1 MATTRVISDEELL
14 RLPKDGNK
22 YELVDGGLRVSPA
35 GWAHERVVARLMG
48 RVSMWVEARGL
59 GDILGSNAL
68 YVLPG
73 GNKRAPDLSFV
84 AAGRLDG
91 AAGSAWLALAP
102 DLAVEVV
109 SPNDSAR
116 QLLDTVGEY
125 LGAGVR
131 LVWVIDPERR
141 SAAAYRSPTD
151 VREIGPGGSLDG
163 DDVLPGF
170 VCSLSEIVGE
180 PTAAHLNARR

>member
-22 YELVDGGLRVSPA
+22 YEVVDGELRVSPA
-35 GWAHERVVARLMG
+35 GWAHERVVANLTAQM
-48 RVSMWVEARGL
+48 ATHAKAHHL
-59 GDILGSNAL
+59 GDVLGSNAL
-68 YVLPG
+68 YVLPN
-73 GNKRAPDLSFV
+73 GNKRAPDITFV
-84 AAGRLDG
+84 AKGRLES
-91 AAGSAWLALAP
+91 AAGKAWLSIVP
-102 DLAVEVV
+102 DLAVEVR

-125 LGAGVR
+125 LAAGVR

-151 VREIGPGGSLDG
+151 VREIGEGGVLEG
-163 DDVLPGF
+163 DDVLAGF
-170 VCSLSEIVGE
+170 ACTLSAI
-180 PTAAHLNARR
+180 L

>member
-1 MATTRVISDEELL
+1 MATTRVITDEELL

-22 YELVDGGLRVSPA
+22 YELVDGEIRMSPA

-48 RVSMWVEARGL
+48 RVSAWAEARGL
-59 GDILGSNAL
+59 GDVLGSNAL

-84 AAGRLDG
+84 AAGRLEG

-109 SPNDSAR
+109 SPDDSAR

-125 LGAGVR
+125 LAAGAR

-141 SAAAYRSPTD
+141 RAAVYRSPTD
-151 VREIGPGGSLDG
+151 VREIDSSGSLEG
-163 DDVLPGF
+163 EDVLPGF
-170 VCSLSEIVGE
+170 VCPLSEVLGA
-180 PTAAHLNARR
+180 PTAAR

>member
-1 MATTRVISDEELL
+1 MATTRVITDEELL
-14 RLPKDGNK
+14 RLPKDGSK

-48 RVSMWVEARGL
+48 RVSAWAEARGL
-59 GDILGSNAL
+59 GDVLGSNAL

-84 AAGRLDG
+84 AAGRLEG

-102 DLAVEVV
+102 DLAVEVI
-109 SPNDSAR
+109 SPNDTAR

-125 LGAGVR
+125 LAAGVR

-141 SAAAYRSPTD
+141 RAAVYRSPTD
-151 VREIGPGGSLDG
+151 VHEIGPSGSLEG
-163 DDVLPGF
+163 EDVLPGF
-170 VCSLSEIVGE
+170 VCPLSEIIGE
-180 PTAAHLNARR
+180 PAAAP

>member
-1 MATTRVISDEELL
+1 MATTRVITDEELL

-35 GWAHERVVARLMG
+35 GWAHERVVARLMS
-48 RVSMWVEARGL
+48 RVSAWAEARGL
-59 GDILGSNAL
+59 GDVLGSNAL

-84 AAGRLDG
+84 AAGRLDS

-102 DLAVEVV
+102 DLAAEVV

-125 LGAGVR
+125 LAAGVR

-141 SAAAYRSPTD
+141 SAAVYRSPTD
-151 VREIGPGGSLDG
+151 VHEVGPGASLDG
-163 DDVLPGF
+163 EDVLPGF
-170 VCSLSEIVGE
+170 LCPLSDIIPR
-180 PTAAHLNARR
+180 PTAAR